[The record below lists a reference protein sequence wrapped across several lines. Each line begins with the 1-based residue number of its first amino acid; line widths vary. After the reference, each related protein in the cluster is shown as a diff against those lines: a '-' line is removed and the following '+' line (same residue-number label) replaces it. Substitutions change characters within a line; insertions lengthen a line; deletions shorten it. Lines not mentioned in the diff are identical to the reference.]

1 MLYMIKNREPGDKKS
16 DSFLHINSCKVQAP
30 FGKEITCH
38 RPKGRLDYQ
47 LTYLL
52 NGDFEVVYNGE
63 SKRISEGFV
72 LLPPNCPNLYTD
84 FADTRRIY
92 VHFSGTGVESILADA
107 NIKCGVYSLPFS
119 PIVENM
125 FARLIAEHNRREPVS
140 LENGQ
145 LIYILY
151 TLGKQQSS
159 QRLPSDDVQD
169 AVTYITTHFSDKIH
183 IDGLAISCKLSSSH
197 FMHLFK
203 EQTGFSPVAYQKM
216 LRIESAKSLL
226 ISSHLSVSQISE
238 QVGYPRSALFQP
250 CIQKKHRNVTKR
262 ISRKAHIIKKQQT
275 PLRQLFS
282 FCRRGCFLL

>member
-1 MLYMIKNREPGDKKS
+1 MIKNREPGDKKS

-92 VHFSGTGVESILADA
+92 VHFSGIGVESILADA

-238 QVGYPRSALFQP
+238 QVGYPDPLYFSRVF
-250 CIQKKHRNVTKR
+250 KKSTRMSPKEYREKPT
-262 ISRKAHIIKKQQT
+262 S
-275 PLRQLFS
+275 
-282 FCRRGCFLL
+282 

>member
-1 MLYMIKNREPGDKKS
+1 MIKNREPGDKKS

-183 IDGLAISCKLSSSH
+183 IDGFGDFLQIKLQP
-197 FMHLFK
+197 FYAPIQGTNRLF
-203 EQTGFSPVAYQKM
+203 S
-216 LRIESAKSLL
+216 RC
-226 ISSHLSVSQISE
+226 ISE
-238 QVGYPRSALFQP
+238 NVENRIRKKPAYLFSSFGKPNFRTGWLPRSALFQP